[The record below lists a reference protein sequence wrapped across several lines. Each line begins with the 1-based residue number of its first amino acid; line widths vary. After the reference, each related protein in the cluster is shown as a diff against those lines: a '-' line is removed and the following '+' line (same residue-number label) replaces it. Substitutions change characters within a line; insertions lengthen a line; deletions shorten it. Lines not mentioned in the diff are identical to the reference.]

1 MRVLPLVVAASFASA
16 LAASCNRPVRTPS
29 VAPSVAAAPAAP
41 TFSETIAPIV
51 YSNCVTCHRPGEA
64 APFPLISYEDVAK
77 RGSLIAK
84 VTASRYMPPWKAAH
98 GYGEF
103 KDERRLSDLQI
114 ASIGEWVKAG
124 MPRGDTAKMPAL
136 PQFTDGW
143 QLGKPDLIL
152 EMTAGYTVP
161 ATGADI
167 YRNFVIP
174 TGLTEDKWIRAIE
187 FRPSARRVVHHAI
200 FSYVR
205 SGAVKNLEGRGG
217 KPGFGGAMPV
227 AFVPGFQ
234 PAGELAGWA
243 VGTTPRDFP
252 EGIAR
257 SLPKNSDLVV
267 QLHFHPSGK
276 EEMERSTIGL
286 YFADGPPA
294 RRLVTPG
301 IPGFFGALAG
311 LDIAPGEKAFTITGS
326 YTVPRDMYALSIAAH
341 AHYLGKEFKVT
352 ATLPDASTKPLLWI
366 QDWDFNWQD
375 RYDYKE
381 PILLPRGTKIDAVIT
396 YDNSAENPRNP
407 CNPPRRVRWGVQSFD
422 EMGSV
427 NFMMIPAGTVSP
439 EEEEKAR
446 QQMAAALKTA
456 IGKVM
461 ESDAVKRYAAEQ
473 KRFMEDPTRDGAD
486 PCAAR

>member
-1 MRVLPLVVAASFASA
+1 MRVIPIAVSAA
-16 LAASCNRPVRTPS
+16 LAAALSASCNRPVR
-29 VAPSVAAAPAAP
+29 APASAAPAASTPNSP
-41 TFSETIAPIV
+41 TFSDTVAPIV
-51 YSNCVTCHRPGEA
+51 YGNCVSCHRPGEA

-77 RGSLIAK
+77 RGALIAK
-84 VTASRYMPPWKAAH
+84 VTASRYMPPWKAVH

-103 KDERRLSDLQI
+103 KDERRLTDAQI
-114 ASIGEWVKAG
+114 ASIGEWVRGG
-124 MPRGDTAKMPAL
+124 MPRGDASRMPEV
-136 PQFTDGW
+136 PKFTDGW

-152 EMTAGYTVP
+152 EMTEGYIVP

-174 TGLTEDKWIRAIE
+174 TGLTEDKWIRAVE
-187 FRPSARRVVHHAI
+187 FRPSARRVVHHAL

-205 SGAVKNLEGRGG
+205 GGAVKSLDGRSGR
-217 KPGFGGAMPV
+217 PGFGGAMPV

-243 VGTTPRDFP
+243 VGTTPRFFP
-252 EGIAR
+252 EGVAR
-257 SLPKNSDLVV
+257 QLPKNSDLVV
-267 QLHFHPSGK
+267 QLHFHPTGK
-276 EEMERSTIGL
+276 PETEQSTIGI
-286 YFADGPPA
+286 YFADGPPE

-311 LDIAPGEKAFTITGS
+311 IDIPPGEKAFTITGS

-352 ATLPDASTKPLLWI
+352 ATRPDASTKPLLWI

-381 PILLPRGTKIDAVIT
+381 PVLLARGTRIDWSIT

-422 EMGSV
+422 EMGSI
-427 NFMMIPAGTVSP
+427 NFMMIPASTVTR
-439 EEEEKAR
+439 EEEDRQR
-446 QQMAAALKTA
+446 QQMAAALKNA

-473 KRFMEDPTRDGAD
+473 KRFMEDPTREGAD
-486 PCAAR
+486 PCAGK